1 MSEESPAESV
11 GAVDDEAAI
20 AAEVETLTQTPADQ
34 QADRIK
40 GALIAAKRGEKAA
53 LKRIKELEPI
63 ASRTQEVEGQLARA
77 QPVINAI
84 LSDPKLNAAA
94 MRIASGTHASAEATE
109 QPTDDADA
117 SGYAED
123 MGWYLQ
129 DGSIDTARGRR
140 VLNRV
145 AKVSRGQAEDVVR
158 PLAGVTLNTR
168 AESNLSRMM
177 AMTDDNGVPWA
188 TEESIRAVASRLPAN
203 LLADEKVVDLV
214 LRNAIGEDRMTKRTP
229 KAVDEPLYLAS
240 AGSGR
245 RVSGPVMSAEERNAL
260 AKVGLTEDDLKR
272 TQQKVDKAGG
282 KSVVF
287 GS

>member
-1 MSEESPAESV
+1 MPDEVVDTALPAP
-11 GAVDDEAAI
+11 DDEAAI
-20 AAEVETLTQTPADQ
+20 AAEVETLTQSPADQ

-53 LKRIKELEPI
+53 LKRIKELEPVV
-63 ASRTQEVEGQLARA
+63 ARTQDIERQLASA

-94 MRIASGTHASAEATE
+94 MRIASGTHASAESTD

-117 SGYAED
+117 AGYAED

-129 DGSIDTARGRR
+129 DGSVDTARGRR

-168 AESNLSRMM
+168 AESNLSRIL

-188 TEESIRAVASRLPAN
+188 TEESIRAVAAQLPAN
-203 LLADEKVVDLV
+203 LLADEKVVHMV
-214 LRNAIGEDRMTKRTP
+214 LRNAIGEDRISRRTP
-229 KAVDEPLYLAS
+229 KAPEEPLYLAS

-245 RVSGPVMSAEERNAL
+245 RVAPSVTSEERAAL
-260 AKVGLTEDDLKR
+260 AKVGLTEEDLKR